1 MVGGPAL
8 LAAAGL
14 GWGIGQLP
22 RLRGR
27 RGLHLPDPVGR
38 WSIAL
43 GLSVIASWVLY
54 LAYILLVAR
63 LATSYSSNW
72 LISYGGWLAAQ
83 LMALVAVVILVKLVG
98 RIWLVRGHHRRGRHG
113 GGRWLTAPSAL
124 VLLCVLAGGDRAAGG
139 PGVLGP
145 VPHAAVNAGRV
156 GRAADPGGR
165 SGPPTDP
172 YACGPGRA
180 RGTMSRIPLMRPT
193 GEAEHAD
200 IAPAAPQIGRAHV

>member
-1 MVGGPAL
+1 MKGIILAGGSGTRALRSSSSPTLFRSVVGDLMLAGVVGGPAL

-14 GWGIGQLP
+14 GWAVGQLP

-38 WSIAL
+38 WSAAL

-98 RIWLVRGHHRRGRHG
+98 RIWLVRGHHRTTDRK
-113 GGRWLTAPSAL
+113 SA
-124 VLLCVLAGGDRAAGG
+124 
-139 PGVLGP
+139 
-145 VPHAAVNAGRV
+145 
-156 GRAADPGGR
+156 
-165 SGPPTDP
+165 
-172 YACGPGRA
+172 
-180 RGTMSRIPLMRPT
+180 
-193 GEAEHAD
+193 
-200 IAPAAPQIGRAHV
+200 